1 MKIILKDCSENN
13 WACHILKNIFS
24 VIQGK
29 ILWTFLFLFS
39 IVFAG
44 ISQNFTVNTQ
54 ADTPDANL
62 SDGIC
67 ADASGNCS
75 LRAALMESNAM
86 GGTHEISLPDGLY
99 TLTIAGQGEDQAANG
114 DIDINTD
121 IIIVGTSVMGTI
133 INADSLDRVFHILSG
148 NSVQMSL
155 ITIEE
160 GYAFPGNVGGDSK

>member
-1 MKIILKDCSENN
+1 MKILLKDCSKSN
-13 WACHILKNIFS
+13 WTWCIWENIFS
-24 VIQGK
+24 VMQVK

-39 IVFAG
+39 IVFIG

-75 LRAALMESNAM
+75 LRAAVMESNAI

-99 TLTIAGQGEDQAANG
+99 TRTI
-114 DIDINTD
+114 
-121 IIIVGTSVMGTI
+121 
-133 INADSLDRVFHILSG
+133 
-148 NSVQMSL
+148 
-155 ITIEE
+155 
-160 GYAFPGNVGGDSK
+160 P